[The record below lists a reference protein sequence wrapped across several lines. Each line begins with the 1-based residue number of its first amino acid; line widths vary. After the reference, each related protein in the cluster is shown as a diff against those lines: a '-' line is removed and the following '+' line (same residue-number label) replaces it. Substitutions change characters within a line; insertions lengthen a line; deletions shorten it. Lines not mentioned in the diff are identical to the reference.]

1 MARIYLTGFSCFG
14 TIASNPTEELI
25 QELIKH
31 VQQQQQEADSPQ
43 ARIIGTKCLEAPILV
58 VHLGVDEKS
67 SNIKL
72 ESRASNEAKF
82 RIPDQTGWQ
91 PDGVAID
98 GQEDCRFV
106 RRTKLPVRKLAGSLS
121 NYGVVVSQD
130 AGRYVCNYCYF
141 ISLEEA
147 AKRKHMFSLFVHVP
161 PFSKVSKDVQL
172 ECMHDLCEQLA
183 RCLLEGWEDGEEE
196 EEVGQKGETE
206 EMNKEAREEGK
217 KKIFRHIM

>member
-43 ARIIGTKCLEAPILV
+43 ARIIGTKCLEVSAFSVQEWIKQELYPSLEKLEDAGQAPILV

-106 RRTKLPVRKLAGSLS
+106 RRTKLPVRKLAGTL
-121 NYGVVVSQD
+121 N
-130 AGRYVCNYCYF
+130 RICYK
-141 ISLEEA
+141 S
-147 AKRKHMFSLFVHVP
+147 
-161 PFSKVSKDVQL
+161 
-172 ECMHDLCEQLA
+172 
-183 RCLLEGWEDGEEE
+183 
-196 EEVGQKGETE
+196 T
-206 EMNKEAREEGK
+206 
-217 KKIFRHIM
+217 

>member
-1 MARIYLTGFSCFG
+1 M
-14 TIASNPTEELI
+14 
-25 QELIKH
+25 
-31 VQQQQQEADSPQ
+31 
-43 ARIIGTKCLEAPILV
+43 
-58 VHLGVDEKS
+58 
-67 SNIKL
+67 
-72 ESRASNEAKF
+72 
-82 RIPDQTGWQ
+82 
-91 PDGVAID
+91 
-98 GQEDCRFV
+98 
-106 RRTKLPVRKLAGSLS
+106 
-121 NYGVVVSQD
+121 SQD